1 MRDERYPGVPGNVK
15 FTVEHTRY
23 QQRLQQRHRG
33 LSPHFFTYFYHC
45 FTKTKKG
52 RERDRG
58 KLLVGRDSPTP
69 NLAKIHQFS
78 ITSHH
83 HGGQQS
89 GCKPSFPAVPDY
101 HTCTRVF
108 VGYHEQILQV
118 VWSNYSIIVLH
129 HEFSDSIRSGR
140 HDSSIVNASHLQQ
153 KS

>member
-1 MRDERYPGVPGNVK
+1 MCAHVHDMHVVCICATKYFCSLLYP
-15 FTVEHTRY
+15 EHTMR
-23 QQRLQQRHRG
+23 Q
-33 LSPHFFTYFYHC
+33 S
-45 FTKTKKG
+45 
-52 RERDRG
+52 
-58 KLLVGRDSPTP
+58 VGRDSPTP

-140 HDSSIVNASHLQQ
+140 HDSSIVNASHL
-153 KS
+153 